1 MFGTSENQ
9 KRWKLFSIAG
19 NDIYVTPFFLILIA
33 FFSFMGLR
41 AGSGAMALANVVVW
55 APVLFIGVLLHE
67 LGHAFAM
74 QRFGY
79 GASTIVLHGFGGVT
93 INRRRQNSPPGK
105 SIAISLAGP
114 AASLLLGLAFIGV
127 MYMTGNSV
135 GNLGSYLRDGQV
147 LIELANT
154 MAVINIFWAIFNMI
168 PINPMDGGHVV
179 LHSLRAILKDRRKAM
194 RYSAISSLV
203 LLVIAVPVGL
213 LFTGSIIFLLLL
225 AGIFGFQNWQ
235 IYQATKEGTPNRRG
249 Y

>member
-1 MFGTSENQ
+1 MFGQSGNGT
-9 KRWKLFSIAG
+9 RWKLFSIAG
-19 NDIYVTPFFLILIA
+19 NEIYVTPFFLILIG

-41 AGSGAMALANVVVW
+41 AGGGVTALANIVVW

-74 QRFGY
+74 QKFGY
-79 GASTIVLHGFGGVT
+79 GSSTIVLHGFGGVT

-114 AASLLLGLAFIGV
+114 AASLLLGLAFIGILFA
-127 MYMTGNSV
+127 TGHSV
-135 GNLGSYLRDGQV
+135 AGLGAYLGNGQV
-147 LIELANT
+147 LLALFNT

-179 LHSLRAILKDRRKAM
+179 LHGLRALLGDRRKAM

-203 LLVIAVPVGL
+203 LLGLLVPVGL
-213 LFTGSIIFLLLL
+213 FFTGSIIFLLLL
-225 AGIFGFQNWQ
+225 AGIFGMQNWQ
-235 IYQATKEGTPNRRG
+235 IIKATNEGNNPRRG

>member
-1 MFGTSENQ
+1 MFGQSENG
-9 KRWKLFSIAG
+9 KRWKIFSIIG
-19 NDIYVTPFFLILIA
+19 NDIFVTPFFLVLIA
-33 FFSFMGLR
+33 VFSFMGVQ
-41 AGSGAMALANVVVW
+41 AGGGAMALANIVVW

-114 AASLLLGLAFIGV
+114 GVSLALGLVFFGIL
-127 MYMTGNSV
+127 YMMGEPLKNPGYYLHEGN
-135 GNLGSYLRDGQV
+135 
-147 LIELANT
+147 IPLALVNT
-154 MAVINIFWAIFNMI
+154 MAIINVFWAIFNMI

-179 LHSLRAILKDRRKAM
+179 LHALRGILKDRRKAV
-194 RYSAISSLV
+194 RYSAMSSLALIV
-203 LLVIAVPVGL
+203 LLTPVGI
-213 LFTGSIIFLLLL
+213 LFADPFLLL
-225 AGIFGFQNWQ
+225 IFAAMFGWQNWQ
-235 IYQATKEGTPNRRG
+235 ILKATSDGAPRRRG

>member
-19 NDIYVTPFFLILIA
+19 NDIFVTPFFLILIA
-33 FFSFMGLR
+33 FFSFMSLQ
-41 AGSGAMALANVVVW
+41 AGAGAMALANIVVW

-74 QRFGY
+74 QQFGY

-93 INRRRQNSPPGK
+93 INRRRQNSSPGK

-114 AASLLLGLAFIGV
+114 AASLALGLLFFGILFGLGYAPKWPGT
-127 MYMTGNSV
+127 YLAQGNIPIALV
-135 GNLGSYLRDGQV
+135 
-147 LIELANT
+147 NT
-154 MAVINIFWAIFNMI
+154 MAGINIFWAVFNMI

-179 LHSLRAILKDRRKAM
+179 LHALRAVFDDQRKAM

-203 LLVIAVPVGL
+203 LLVIAVPLGL
-213 LFTGSIIFLLLL
+213 PYTSGILLILF
-225 AGIFGFQNWQ
+225 AAMFGYQNWQ
-235 IYQATKEGTPNRRG
+235 IYQATKEGTPKRRG

>member
-1 MFGTSENQ
+1 MFGNAANG
-9 KRWKLFSIAG
+9 KRWKIFSIAG

-74 QRFGY
+74 QKFGY
-79 GASTIVLHGFGGVT
+79 GASTIILHGFGGVT
-93 INRRRQNSPPGK
+93 INHQRQDSPPGK

-114 AASLLLGLAFIGV
+114 AASLALGLVFIGV
-127 MYMTGNSV
+127 MYMTGNSI
-135 GNLGSYLRDGQV
+135 GNLGAYLQDGQV

-154 MAVINIFWAIFNMI
+154 MAIINIFWAIFNMI

-179 LHSLRAILKDRRKAM
+179 LHGLRAILKDRRKAM
-194 RYSAISSLV
+194 RYSAISSMV
-203 LLVIAVPVGL
+203 LLAIAVPLGL
-213 LFTGSIIFLLLL
+213 TFTGSALFLLLL
-225 AGIFGFQNWQ
+225 AAMFGYQNWQ
-235 IYQATKEGTPNRRG
+235 IYQATQNGASSRRG